1 VTLRIVETSTGP
13 VLVDDDESVATSS
26 APTQLEELAEQ
37 LGVDADVFRARLRE
51 EVQRRRRERGVAW
64 AQLDETLAKREN
76 GC

>member
-1 VTLRIVETSTGP
+1 MTLRIVETSTGP

-26 APTQLEELAEQ
+26 TPTQLEELAEQ
-37 LGVDADVFRARLRE
+37 LGVDADVFSARLRE